1 MHRIITGI
9 ALVSALVAASFAT
22 ASAQMYGRGN
32 LPQGSYQ
39 QSCTNLSMRGSTL
52 SGYCTNANGQRVSSS
67 LNVSNCNG
75 SGMDIG
81 NVNGYLTCNNNG
93 GSRYNNGNNRYNNG
107 NNNGNNNYN
116 NGNNGNNRYNNGYGN
131 RVPGGSY
138 QQTCNNARVSGG
150 QLTANCMNNSGSRRS
165 TSIMLSQCRSGA
177 DIGNVNG
184 RLRCV
189 YNQ

>member
-52 SGYCTNANGQRVSSS
+52 YGYCTNTNGQRVSSS
-67 LNVSNCNG
+67 LDVSNCYGN
-75 SGMDIG
+75 GMDIG
-81 NVNGYLTCNNNG
+81 NVNGYLTCNSNG
-93 GSRYNNGNNRYNNG
+93 GNRY
-107 NNNGNNNYN
+107 NNGNNNYN
-116 NGNNGNNRYNNGYGN
+116 NGNNGYGNNRYGNNRYGN
-131 RVPGGSY
+131 RLPSGSY
-138 QQTCNNARVSGG
+138 QQTCSNARVSYG
-150 QLTANCMNNSGSRRS
+150 QLTANCMNNRGSRRT
-165 TSIMLSQCRSGA
+165 TSLMLSQCRSGA